1 MWIITDANRALLLDL
16 SATVVESC
24 GPRRDARTSPYPVS
38 SAIMAVDLLSRMKQ
52 SPVLCDGAM
61 GTLLYAKGI
70 FINRSYDELN
80 LSQPDLI
87 RGVHHDYLQA
97 GAEIIETN
105 TFGANSFR
113 LARHSLRDKVRDI
126 NHAGARL
133 AREAAKSFDVW
144 VAGSVGPLGTRIE
157 PLGKTSF
164 QEARESF
171 REQIEALVE
180 GGVDLL
186 ILETFGYLE
195 EIHQAMLAARDVAPS
210 LPVVAQVTID
220 EDGNCLDGSD
230 PETFAPKLEEWGADV
245 IGCNCSVGPVAMLG
259 AIERVRAVTSLPL
272 AAQPNAGIPRSVDG
286 RNIYLCSP
294 EYMANYA
301 LQFVAQGVRLVGGCC
316 GTTPEHTRAMKSELR
331 VGEARGRTASTHS
344 TGAVAPPKQIASI
357 PIEKR
362 SALGAKIA
370 RGEFVTMVEIVPPKG
385 IDIKKEVDG
394 ARFLKSVGV
403 DAVNIPDSP
412 RASARMSN
420 QALSLL
426 IQREVGIET
435 ILHYT
440 CRDRNVLGIQS
451 DLLGAAAVGIR
462 NLICITGDP
471 PKMGN
476 YPDATAVFDVDA
488 IGLVNIVRNLNH
500 GLDLGGNPIG
510 TGTGFVI
517 GVGANPGLTDL
528 DEEVRRFEY
537 KVEAGA
543 EYAVT
548 QPVFDLRLLENFLKR
563 IEHCRVPVIA
573 GIWPLVSVRNAEF
586 MKNELRV
593 SVPDSILERMA
604 RAQNPDAARA
614 EGVAIAREMLIAAR
628 ETVQGAQISAPLGRY
643 ASAVDVLE
651 ALGTQPAASA

>member
-1 MWIITDANRALLLDL
+1 
-16 SATVVESC
+16 
-24 GPRRDARTSPYPVS
+24 
-38 SAIMAVDLLSRMKQ
+38 MAADLLEQISRA
-52 SPVLCDGAM
+52 PVLCDGAM
-61 GTLLYAKGI
+61 GTLLYSKGI
-70 FINRSYDELN
+70 FINRCYDELN
-80 LSQPDLI
+80 LSQPELI

-97 GAEIIETN
+97 GAEMIETN

-113 LARHSLRDKVRDI
+113 LARHSLADKVREI
-126 NHAGARL
+126 NLAGARA

-157 PLGKTSF
+157 PLGKTSYA
-164 QEARESF
+164 EAREAF
-171 REQIEALVE
+171 REQIAALAE
-180 GGVDLL
+180 GEVDLL

-195 EIHQAMLAARDVAPS
+195 ELHQAMLAAREAAPK
-210 LPVVAQVTID
+210 LPLVAQVTID

-230 PETFAPKLEEWGADV
+230 PETFSPRLAEWGADV
-245 IGCNCSVGPVAMLG
+245 IGCNCSVGPVAMLE
-259 AIERVRAVTSLPL
+259 AIERVRAVSSLPL
-272 AAQPNAGIPRSVDG
+272 AAQPNAGIPRSVEG

-294 EYMANYA
+294 EYMASYA
-301 LQFVAQGVRLVGGCC
+301 RKFAAAGVRIVGGCC
-316 GTTPEHTRAMKSELR
+316 GTTPDHIRAMKSALR
-331 VGEARGRTASTHS
+331 VREARNKASLVQVPGAHTAPA
-344 TGAVAPPKQIASI
+344 AVAALPL
-357 PIEKR
+357 EER
-362 SALGAKIA
+362 SQLGAKLA
-370 RGEFVTMVEIVPPKG
+370 RGEFIAMVEIVPPKG
-385 IDIKKEVDG
+385 TDIRKELDG

-403 DAVNIPDSP
+403 DGVNIPDSP

-426 IQREVGIET
+426 VQREAGIDA

-440 CRDRNVLGIQS
+440 CRDRNVLCIQS
-451 DLLGAAAVGIR
+451 DLLGAAAVGIK

-488 IGLVNIVRNLNH
+488 IGLVNIVHNLNR

-528 DEEVRRFEY
+528 DEEIRRFEY

-548 QPVFDLRLLENFLKR
+548 QPVFDIRLLENFLRR
-563 IEHCRVPVIA
+563 IEHCRIPVVA

-604 RAQNPDAARA
+604 RASSPEAARA
-614 EGVAIAREMLIAAR
+614 EGIAIAREMLTAVR
-628 ETVQGAQISAPLGRY
+628 YTVQGAQISAPMGRY
-643 ASAVDVLE
+643 SSAVDVLE
-651 ALGTQPAASA
+651 ALGTRSAPVSS

>member
-1 MWIITDANRALLLDL
+1 ML
-16 SATVVESC
+16 SH
-24 GPRRDARTSPYPVS
+24 
-38 SAIMAVDLLSRMKQ
+38 MADNILERIKR

-61 GTLLYAKGI
+61 GTLLYSKGV

-87 RGVHHDYLQA
+87 RAVHHEYLQS

-105 TFGANSFR
+105 TFGANAFR
-113 LARHSLRDKVRDI
+113 LARHSLADKVRDI
-126 NHAGARL
+126 NKTGARL
-133 AREAAKSFDVW
+133 AREAVKSFDVW

-164 QEARESF
+164 EEARQAF

-186 ILETFGYLE
+186 MMETFGYLE
-195 EIHQAMLAARDVAPS
+195 ELHQAMLAAKDVAPD
-210 LPVVAQVTID
+210 LPLVVQVTID
-220 EDGNCLDGSD
+220 EEGNCLDGSD
-230 PETFAPKLEEWGADV
+230 PATFTPRLEDWGADV
-245 IGCNCSVGPVAMLG
+245 LGCNCSVGPVAMLD
-259 AIERVRAVTSLPL
+259 AVERVRALTSLPL
-272 AAQPNAGIPRSVDG
+272 AAQPNAGIPRSVEG

-294 EYMANYA
+294 EYMASYA
-301 LQFVAQGVRLVGGCC
+301 RKFVAAGVRIVGGCC
-316 GTTPEHTRAMKSELR
+316 GTTPDHIRVMKSALR
-331 VGEARGRTASTHS
+331 VGEARGKAATAH
-344 TGAVAPPKQIASI
+344 VAGSPAAPAAAPVQ
-357 PIEKR
+357 PLQER
-362 SALGAKIA
+362 SQLGRKLAL
-370 RGEFVTMVEIVPPKG
+370 GEFVTMVEVVPPKG
-385 IDIKKEVDG
+385 TDIAKELEG
-394 ARFLKSVGV
+394 SRFLKSVGV
-403 DAVNIPDSP
+403 DAINIPDSP

-426 IQREVGIET
+426 TQREAGIEA

-440 CRDRNVLGIQS
+440 CRDRNVLCIQS
-451 DLLGAAAVGIR
+451 DLLGAAAVGIK

-488 IGLVNIVRNLNH
+488 IGLVNIVHNLNR

-510 TGTGFVI
+510 AGTGFVI

-528 DEEVRRFEY
+528 DEEIRRFEY
-537 KVEAGA
+537 KVAAGA

-548 QPVFDLRLLENFLKR
+548 QPVFDLRLLENFLRR
-563 IEHCRVPVIA
+563 IEHCRIPVVA

-604 RAQNPDAARA
+604 KAQTPEAARA
-614 EGVAIAREMLIAAR
+614 EGVAIAREMLLAVR
-628 ETVQGAQISAPLGRY
+628 HTVQGAQISAPQGRY
-643 ASAVDVLE
+643 TSAVDVLE
-651 ALGTQPAASA
+651 ALGTSGATAD

>member
-1 MWIITDANRALLLDL
+1 MAGDFL
-16 SATVVESC
+16 
-24 GPRRDARTSPYPVS
+24 AR
-38 SAIMAVDLLSRMKQ
+38 IKQ

-61 GTLLYAKGI
+61 GTLLYSKGV
-70 FINRSYDELN
+70 FINRCYDELN

-87 RGVHHDYLQA
+87 RDIHHNYLQA

-113 LARHSLRDKVRDI
+113 LARHTLADKVVEI
-126 NHAGARL
+126 NRAGARL
-133 AREAAKSFDVW
+133 AREATKSFDVW

-164 QEARESF
+164 EEARQSF
-171 REQIEALVE
+171 REQIAALVE
-180 GGVDLL
+180 GGADLL
-186 ILETFGYLE
+186 MFETFGYLE
-195 EIHQAMLAARDVAPS
+195 ELHQAVLAAKDVGAK
-210 LPVVAQVTID
+210 LPLVLQVTID
-220 EDGNCLDGSD
+220 EDGNCLDGST
-230 PETFAPKLEEWGADV
+230 PETFAPRLEEWGADV
-245 IGCNCSVGPVAMLG
+245 IGCNCSVGPVAMLD
-259 AIERVRAVTSLPL
+259 AIERVRAATSLPL
-272 AAQPNAGIPRSVDG
+272 AAQPNAGIPRSVEG

-294 EYMANYA
+294 EYMASYA
-301 LQFVAQGVRLVGGCC
+301 RKFVTAGARLVGGCC
-316 GTTPEHTRAMKSELR
+316 GTTPDHIRVMKSALR
-331 VGEARGRTASTHS
+331 VGEARGKTAAAH
-344 TGAVAPPKQIASI
+344 
-357 PIEKR
+357 
-362 SALGAKIA
+362 ALGAAAAPKAIPAQPLETRSLIGAKLA
-370 RGEFVTMVEIVPPKG
+370 RGEFVTMVEVVPPKG
-385 IDIKKEVDG
+385 TDIRKELEG
-394 ARFLKSVGV
+394 SKYLKSVGV

-426 IQREVGIET
+426 VQREAGLEA

-451 DLLGAAAVGIR
+451 DLLGAAAVGIK

-488 IGLVNIVRNLNH
+488 IGLVNIVHNLNR

-510 TGTGFVI
+510 AGTAFVI

-528 DEEVRRFEY
+528 DEEIRRFEY
-537 KVEAGA
+537 KVAAGA

-548 QPVFDLRLLENFLKR
+548 QPVFDIRLLENFLRR
-563 IEHCRVPVIA
+563 IEHCRIPVVA

-593 SVPDSILERMA
+593 SVPDSIVERMG
-604 RAQNPDAARA
+604 RAQTPEAARQ
-614 EGVAIAREMLIAAR
+614 EGIAIAREMLLAVR
-628 ETVQGAQISAPLGRY
+628 NTVQGAQISAPQGRY
-643 ASAVDVLE
+643 SSAVDVLE
-651 ALGTQPAASA
+651 ALGTNSSANN

>member
-1 MWIITDANRALLLDL
+1 M
-16 SATVVESC
+16 SA
-24 GPRRDARTSPYPVS
+24 DFLAR
-38 SAIMAVDLLSRMKQ
+38 IKQ

-61 GTLLYAKGI
+61 GTLLYSKGI

-87 RGVHHDYLQA
+87 RGIHHEYLQA
-97 GAEIIETN
+97 GAEVIETN
-105 TFGANSFR
+105 TFGGNSFR
-113 LARHSLRDKVRDI
+113 LGRHSLADKVGDI
-126 NHAGARL
+126 NRAGARL

-164 QEARESF
+164 QEAREAF
-171 REQIEALVE
+171 RGQIEVLAE
-180 GGVDLL
+180 SGVDLL

-195 EIHQAMLAARDVAPS
+195 EIHQALLAAKDVSAS
-210 LPVVAQVTID
+210 LPIVAQVTID

-230 PETFAPKLEEWGADV
+230 PQTFVAKLEEWGADV
-245 IGCNCSVGPVAMLG
+245 IGCNCSVGPVAMLD
-259 AIERVRAVTSLPL
+259 AMEKVRAATSLPL

-294 EYMANYA
+294 EYMASYA
-301 LQFVAQGVRLVGGCC
+301 RKFVAAGVRLVGGCC
-316 GTTPEHTRAMKSELR
+316 GTTPEHIRVMKSALR
-331 VGEARGRTASTHS
+331 VGEARGKA
-344 TGAVAPPKQIASI
+344 AASI
-357 PIEKR
+357 VAGGKSAPLATPTVPLENR
-362 SALGAKIA
+362 SPLGKKLAL
-370 RGEFVTMVEIVPPKG
+370 GEFVTMVEIVPPKG
-385 IDIKKEVDG
+385 IDVGKEVEG

-426 IQREVGIET
+426 IQREVGIDA

-440 CRDRNVLGIQS
+440 CRDRNVLCIQS
-451 DLLGAAAVGIR
+451 DLLGAAAVGIK

-488 IGLVNIVRNLNH
+488 IGLVNIVHNLNR

-510 TGTGFVI
+510 AGTGFVI
-517 GVGANPGLTDL
+517 GVGANPGLTDM
-528 DEEVRRFEY
+528 DEEIRRFEY
-537 KVEAGA
+537 KVQAGA

-563 IEHCRVPVIA
+563 IEPCRIPVVA

-604 RAQNPDAARA
+604 RAQTPELARA
-614 EGVAIAREMLIAAR
+614 EGVAIAREMLIAAKQMA
-628 ETVQGAQISAPLGRY
+628 QGAQISAPQGRY
-643 ASAVDVLE
+643 SSAVDVLE
-651 ALGTQPAASA
+651 ALGS